1 MPINRI
7 YNGNRLIRC
16 FTDSEMRHNF
26 LPISVRSDKITYAC
40 SNSNFNNAF
49 VINHVNGKH
58 TINIDWNRIIMT
70 KPVEVF
76 DLYIKYDGDVRITEC
91 VRIEYPLSEVRFNV
105 QLSKKSGIWGE
116 QPNCELI
123 ITPSYSRSEEWKY
136 KNKLVRVSFEKE
148 KDNTF
153 YPTSNSLE
161 HTFKAKKGISIP
173 LCFKFKNSPIKSK
186 EKFNVSFSIDGESM
200 FASFYFDPKPITQ
213 SSYTINIER
222 L

>member
-26 LPISVRSDKITYAC
+26 LPIPVRSDKITYAC

-148 KDNTF
+148 HCRGDQCNEM
-153 YPTSNSLE
+153 PLQEQGAE
-161 HTFKAKKGISIP
+161 HGNFVFKIRQNRHFELCGRKFRITHICPP
-173 LCFKFKNSPIKSK
+173 LQFSP
-186 EKFNVSFSIDGESM
+186 
-200 FASFYFDPKPITQ
+200 
-213 SSYTINIER
+213 
-222 L
+222 

>member
-105 QLSKKSGIWGE
+105 QLSKNQVYG
-116 QPNCELI
+116 
-123 ITPSYSRSEEWKY
+123 
-136 KNKLVRVSFEKE
+136 VS
-148 KDNTF
+148 NQTV
-153 YPTSNSLE
+153 NL
-161 HTFKAKKGISIP
+161 
-173 LCFKFKNSPIKSK
+173 L
-186 EKFNVSFSIDGESM
+186 
-200 FASFYFDPKPITQ
+200 
-213 SSYTINIER
+213 
-222 L
+222 